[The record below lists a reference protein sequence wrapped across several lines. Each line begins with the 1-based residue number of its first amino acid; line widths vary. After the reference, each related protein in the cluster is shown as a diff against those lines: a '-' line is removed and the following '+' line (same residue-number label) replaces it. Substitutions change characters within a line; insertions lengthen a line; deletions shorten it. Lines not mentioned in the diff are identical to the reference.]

1 MCGSVRG
8 REDHGIFNVNNMKY
22 FPALLLA
29 ESVFYVIG
37 NYSVMFIYEKCAP
50 FSKIVSLDKYS

>member
-1 MCGSVRG
+1 
-8 REDHGIFNVNNMKY
+8 MKY

-37 NYSVMFIYEKCAP
+37 NYFAMFIYEKCAP
-50 FSKIVSLDKYS
+50 FSKIVSSDKYS